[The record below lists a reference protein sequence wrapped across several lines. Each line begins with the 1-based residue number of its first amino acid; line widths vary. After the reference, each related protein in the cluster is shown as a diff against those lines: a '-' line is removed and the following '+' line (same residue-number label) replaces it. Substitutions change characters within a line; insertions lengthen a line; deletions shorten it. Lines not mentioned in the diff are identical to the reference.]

1 MKLLLLHVLQ
11 LERRSVL
18 GASHDAVVEAEADK
32 GVSRVGLQREEREG
46 WRAYK
51 RRR

>member
-18 GASHDAVVEAEADK
+18 GASHDGVVEAEGDK
-32 GVSRVGLQREEREG
+32 GVSRVGLQREREG